1 MGNRYKRMVT
11 LGMISFTALLAWS
24 YCMLAYHSKVVYIAV
39 ISLVLIGSIYALLL
53 SVVDIKVA
61 KEQAMQEYVTKTL
74 QEYAKKDDTEILN
87 DMERLAKASY
97 VQQRKTNTY
106 LSSQAEQL
114 DEALKKT
121 VKILINYDRKKE
133 EEAAQQAEQI
143 QKELEMKEAL
153 QAQKEPDHTAL
164 VLEELGKLTSDVKA
178 VVAQLQQVT
187 IQLTALHET
196 VDTIE
201 VSKYVAAPQAADVST
216 EPAQQ
221 KAVDIAETTDTFV
234 DDSLTRTDAV
244 QTDEEAT
251 LTAEPEVAVA
261 EAAPTEEPE
270 AVVAETTPTEEPE
283 AVVAET
289 TPTEEP
295 EAVVTDTTPTE
306 EPEAV
311 VTDTTPTEEPEAV
324 VAEAAPTEESE
335 PEFDMEDFF
344 SQYGGSADKELKEE
358 AEFKEEAASTGM
370 LDQNMIDALLGN
382 LQADKPVIDVKNA
395 DVIPFPQQ
403 EYTDDAT
410 DDATEEAHVE
420 EVAEAVYEAEQD
432 MTDTTVYADAESE
445 HSEPMSAMPV
455 DDNPNR
461 TLSPEEIAAL
471 FASMQ

>member
-74 QEYAKKDDTEILN
+74 QEYAKKDDTEIQN

-234 DDSLTRTDAV
+234 DDSLNRTDAV
-244 QTDEEAT
+244 QTDEEAA

-283 AVVAET
+283 AVVAE
-289 TPTEEP
+289 
-295 EAVVTDTTPTE
+295 
-306 EPEAV
+306 
-311 VTDTTPTEEPEAV
+311 
-324 VAEAAPTEESE
+324 AAPTEESE
-335 PEFDMEDFF
+335 PAFDMEDFF

-403 EYTDDAT
+403 EHT

-420 EVAEAVYEAEQD
+420 EVAEAVHEAEQD

>member
-53 SVVDIKVA
+53 SVVDIKAA

-201 VSKYVAAPQAADVST
+201 VSKYVAAPQAVDVST

-244 QTDEEAT
+244 QTDEEAA

-283 AVVAET
+283 AVV
-289 TPTEEP
+289 
-295 EAVVTDTTPTE
+295 
-306 EPEAV
+306 
-311 VTDTTPTEEPEAV
+311 TDTTPTEEPEAV

-335 PEFDMEDFF
+335 PAFDMEDFF

-403 EYTDDAT
+403 EHT

-420 EVAEAVYEAEQD
+420 EVAEAVHEAEQD

>member
-53 SVVDIKVA
+53 SVVDIKAA

-201 VSKYVAAPQAADVST
+201 VSKYVAVPQAADVSA

-234 DDSLTRTDAV
+234 DNSLTRTDAV
-244 QTDEEAT
+244 QTDEEAAVT
-251 LTAEPEVAVA
+251 EEPEVAVAETTPTEEPETVVA

-270 AVVAETTPTEEPE
+270 V
-283 AVVAET
+283 
-289 TPTEEP
+289 
-295 EAVVTDTTPTE
+295 
-306 EPEAV
+306 
-311 VTDTTPTEEPEAV
+311 V

-335 PEFDMEDFF
+335 AAFDMEDFF

-382 LQADKPVIDVKNA
+382 LQADKPVTDVKNA

-410 DDATEEAHVE
+410 EEAHVE
-420 EVAEAVYEAEQD
+420 EVAEAVHEVEQD
-432 MTDTTVYADAESE
+432 MTDTTVYADEESE

>member
-74 QEYAKKDDTEILN
+74 QEYAKKDDTEIQN

-244 QTDEEAT
+244 QTDEEAA

-261 EAAPTEEPE
+261 EAAPTGEPE

-283 AVVAET
+283 AVVAG
-289 TPTEEP
+289 
-295 EAVVTDTTPTE
+295 TTPTE

-335 PEFDMEDFF
+335 PAFDMEDFF

-403 EYTDDAT
+403 EHT

-420 EVAEAVYEAEQD
+420 EVAEAVHEAEQD

>member
-244 QTDEEAT
+244 QTDEEAA

-270 AVVAETTPTEEPE
+270 AVVAG
-283 AVVAET
+283 
-289 TPTEEP
+289 
-295 EAVVTDTTPTE
+295 TTPTE

-335 PEFDMEDFF
+335 PAFDMEDFF

-410 DDATEEAHVE
+410 EEAHVE
-420 EVAEAVYEAEQD
+420 EVAEAVHEAEQD

>member
-53 SVVDIKVA
+53 SVVDIKAA

-201 VSKYVAAPQAADVST
+201 VSKYVAAPQAADVPT

-234 DDSLTRTDAV
+234 DDSLTRIDAV
-244 QTDEEAT
+244 QTDEEAA

-283 AVVAET
+283 AVV
-289 TPTEEP
+289 
-295 EAVVTDTTPTE
+295 
-306 EPEAV
+306 
-311 VTDTTPTEEPEAV
+311 TDTTPTEEPEAV

-335 PEFDMEDFF
+335 PAFDMEDFF

-410 DDATEEAHVE
+410 EEAHVE
-420 EVAEAVYEAEQD
+420 EVAEAVHEAEQD